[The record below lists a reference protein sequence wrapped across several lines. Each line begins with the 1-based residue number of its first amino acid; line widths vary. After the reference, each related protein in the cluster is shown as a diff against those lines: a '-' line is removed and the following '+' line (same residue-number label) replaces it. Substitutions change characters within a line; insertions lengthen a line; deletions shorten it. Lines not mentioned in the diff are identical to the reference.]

1 MTWWNFSCMMHFKKV
16 EHQLFPKVSW
26 LLHLKL
32 WKRRW
37 LTQLASRFRGIFIE
51 QNDAEKRRYER
62 RKWHPKKGLAVYVKN
77 ACLSRCFC
85 WTLTIDLLIR
95 GFVSIVELDIHMLNW
110 PSNEFVL
117 VGVQQGSKTNTCV
130 LVGHRL
136 FWECSKA
143 DLLGHILLQSASTSS
158 TCDA

>member
-1 MTWWNFSCMMHFKKV
+1 
-16 EHQLFPKVSW
+16 
-26 LLHLKL
+26 
-32 WKRRW
+32 
-37 LTQLASRFRGIFIE
+37 
-51 QNDAEKRRYER
+51 
-62 RKWHPKKGLAVYVKN
+62 
-77 ACLSRCFC
+77 
-85 WTLTIDLLIR
+85 
-95 GFVSIVELDIHMLNW
+95 MLNW

-158 TCDA
+158 TCDAKNGGITIHQSFQGLGVCRDDPKVGKNLLR